1 MEIDAPPPP
10 SGYAP
15 DTKRSAVF
23 HRVIRA
29 LRQNLSEG
37 IAKSTLKGRSSWN
50 GWTAMRAFSFLC
62 VLLPLL
68 ALAGGVFSPPGAYWG
83 YVRDHLLRAYFAETL
98 LLTAGAGI
106 STFLLG
112 VSLAWVMSMY
122 DFCGRKF
129 FEVVLVLPLAIPPY
143 LAAYA
148 YEGLLGYTGMV
159 QSFLRDSFNIRF
171 VHLTMNIP
179 AQGWAIWI
187 FGVTLFPYVYLLTR
201 AFLRNQSAA
210 LFENALLLGG
220 GHSRMFFRVGL
231 PLLLPAAASG
241 VILVCLEVLNDFG
254 VSSYY
259 GLNTFT
265 TAIFAA
271 WFGMGDAD
279 AAVKLALILL
289 ALVFFVLLV
298 RKATHNARR
307 YHIVSSRERLMA
319 PYRVA
324 GLPQAGIVLLCAFA
338 CLAGFAAPLLQM
350 LHWLWLSWDVAF
362 TPDLGRALLYTLSVS
377 GTATLAVMIAATA
390 TVNAGRLFTGKSSIL
405 FSQGAT
411 LGYAIPSAVLAIG
424 IISFFTGADKF
435 LAAFFPFLPDKFLS
449 MGGLMLV
456 FAYGIRFFT
465 IGYQTVEAGFAK
477 TGMVYTEASRTLGR
491 NVTSTFFLVDLPL
504 VRHALL
510 SGSALVFIDI
520 LKELP
525 LGLLLR
531 PFNTETL
538 GTAAYHFARNEVL
551 EETALP
557 SLCIILAGTAFIL
570 LMQFK
575 EKKRPAHV
583 PEN

>member
-1 MEIDAPPPP
+1 LCRSLSA
-10 SGYAP
+10 GF
-15 DTKRSAVF
+15 TKSA
-23 HRVIRA
+23 A
-29 LRQNLSEG
+29 
-37 IAKSTLKGRSSWN
+37 AGRFSWN
-50 GWTAMRAFSFLC
+50 GWTAIRAFSFLC

-68 ALAGGVFSPPGAYWG
+68 PLAGGVLLTSGAHWD
-83 YVRDHLLRAYFAETL
+83 YVRDHLLRDYFVETVL
-98 LLTAGAGI
+98 LAAGAGI

-112 VSLAWVMSMY
+112 VTLAWVMSMY
-122 DFCGRKF
+122 DFFGRRF
-129 FEVVLVLPLAIPPY
+129 FEVILVLPLAIPPY

-159 QSFLRDSFNIRF
+159 QSFLRSHFDLQFFR
-171 VHLTMNIP
+171 LTVSIP
-179 AQGWAIWI
+179 AQAWAVWI
-187 FGVTLFPYVYLLTR
+187 FSVTLFPYVYLLTR

-220 GHSRMFFRVGL
+220 GHLRMFFRVGL

-254 VSSYY
+254 VSSHY

-279 AAVKLALILL
+279 TAVKLALILL
-289 ALVFFVLLV
+289 VLVFFVLLV
-298 RKATHNARR
+298 RKAMHNARR
-307 YHIVSSRERLMA
+307 YHIVSSRERLMV
-319 PYRVA
+319 PCRVT
-324 GLPQAGIVLLCAFA
+324 GLPQAGIVLLCGFV

-350 LHWLWLSWDVAF
+350 AYWLRLSWEGAF
-362 TPDLGRALLYTLSVS
+362 TPDLGSALFYTLGVS
-377 GTATLAVMIAATA
+377 GAATLAVMIAATG
-390 TVNAGRLFTGKSSIL
+390 TVNAGRLFAGKLSVL
-405 FSQGAT
+405 LSQGAT

-424 IISFFTGADKF
+424 IISLFTGADKL
-435 LAAFFPFLPDKFLS
+435 LASSLPFLPDRFLS
-449 MGGLMLV
+449 MGGFMLI
-456 FAYGIRFFT
+456 FAYCIRFFT

-477 TGMVYTEASRTLGR
+477 TGMIYTEVSRTLGR
-491 NVTSTFFLVDLPL
+491 GVTGTFFLVDLPL
-504 VRHALL
+504 NRHALI

-538 GTAAYHFARNEVL
+538 GTTAYHFAKNEVL

-557 SLCIILAGTAFIL
+557 SLCIILAGTAFLL
-570 LMQFK
+570 LMQFR
-575 EKKRPAHV
+575 EKKRSERV
-583 PEN
+583 SEN